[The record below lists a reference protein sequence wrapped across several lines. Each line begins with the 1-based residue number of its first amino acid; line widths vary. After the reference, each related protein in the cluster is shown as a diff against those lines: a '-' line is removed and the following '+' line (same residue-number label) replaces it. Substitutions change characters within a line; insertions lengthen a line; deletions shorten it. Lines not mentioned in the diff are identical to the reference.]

1 MNILKST
8 IAQLREQRML
18 SAISITGTAL
28 SIFLIMVVVISQ
40 EVKVVPFAP
49 VSGRDRM
56 LHARYGTIIVKD
68 NEHYQSNGSMSIR
81 SARRIYG
88 DLPGTEAVSIYS
100 AWVGDAIAKV
110 PGIDPVGV
118 ALRRVDDQYWKVFD
132 HTFISGKPFTKEDV
146 EAARHV
152 AVIDATTALR
162 LFGTTDAAGREFQLD
177 YNPTT
182 VAGVVRDVSTLADAA
197 FAQVWE
203 PHVEA
208 KEYTW
213 NYGLMG
219 GSSVTI
225 LANSKD
231 DFDNIRKAADHNM
244 EAYNKEVE
252 ETSWSFVSR
261 GRPYT
266 QEQDAEV
273 EAANVEPDMDSA
285 HRRQLIIFAILLLVP
300 AINLSSLTESRLRSR
315 VEELGVRRA
324 FGCTRS
330 RLLGQLFG
338 ESMIITV
345 LGGIIGLILSVAYAF
360 IFSNFL
366 FAQGFGPKP
375 LINLGMLLR
384 PATFGFALLFCFI
397 LNLLSTGVPAWKA
410 TRTNIVNA
418 INKH

>member
-56 LHARYGTIIVKD
+56 LHAQYGTIIVKD
-68 NEHYQSNGSMSIR
+68 NEHYQSNGGMSIR

-118 ALRRVDDQYWKVFD
+118 GLRRVDDQYWKVFD

-225 LANSKD
+225 LANSKN

-300 AINLSSLTESRLRSR
+300 AINLSSLTESRLRRR

>member
-68 NEHYQSNGSMSIR
+68 NEHYQSNGGMSIR

-118 ALRRVDDQYWKVFD
+118 GLRRVDDQYWKVFD

-300 AINLSSLTESRLRSR
+300 AINLSSLTDSRLRRR